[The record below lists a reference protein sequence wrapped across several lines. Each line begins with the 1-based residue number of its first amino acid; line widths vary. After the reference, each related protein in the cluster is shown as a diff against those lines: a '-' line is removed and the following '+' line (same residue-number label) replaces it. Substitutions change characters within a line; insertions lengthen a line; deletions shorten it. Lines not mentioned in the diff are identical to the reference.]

1 MTNYEKILKFKV
13 FNLGDIYN
21 LTGNI
26 NSARSIIRAMLSKNY
41 IKRIKHN
48 LYAVCDIE
56 FKNTIPDQ
64 YIIASKIKD
73 DSYISYHSALEYY
86 GVKNQFFYE
95 VYVSTSKRFESFE
108 FDGYLYKFIN
118 SKYDFGIIE
127 NEKVRVT
134 DKERTLIDCINKTEL
149 AGGNEELIMCLE
161 LLGKLD
167 GEKILKYLKKYD
179 SKKLYSKVGFFLEL
193 FKENYGIN
201 SSIINMFKNKSEKKK
216 LYFNEETK
224 KMKSKYVKEWN
235 LIIPKIFLNKGEGFF
250 W

>member
-1 MTNYEKILKFKV
+1 MTNYEKVLKLKV
-13 FNLGDIYN
+13 FNLEDICN
-21 LTGNI
+21 LTGNV
-26 NSARSIIRAMLSKNY
+26 NSAKSIIRTMLSKNY

-56 FKNTIPDQ
+56 FKNIIPDR
-64 YIIASKIKD
+64 YMIASKIKD
-73 DSYISYHSALEYY
+73 DAYISYHSALEYY

-95 VYVSTSKRFESFE
+95 VYVSTNKRFENFE
-108 FDGYLYKFIN
+108 FDGFLYKFIN
-118 SKYDFGIIE
+118 SKYNFGIIE
-127 NEKVRVT
+127 NAKVRVT

-167 GEKILKYLKKYD
+167 GEKILKYLQKYN

-193 FKENYGIN
+193 FKDNYGI
-201 SSIINMFKNKSEKKK
+201 SDSIINICKKKSEKNK
-216 LYFNEETK
+216 LYFNEEAK
-224 KMKSKYVKEWN
+224 KMKCKYIKEWN
-235 LIIPKIFLNKGEGFF
+235 LIIPKIFINKGEELF

>member
-26 NSARSIIRAMLSKNY
+26 NSAKSIIRSMLSKNY

-64 YIIASKIKD
+64 YMIASKIKD

-108 FDGYLYKFIN
+108 FDGFLYKFIN
-118 SKYDFGIIE
+118 SKYDFGVIE
-127 NEKVRVT
+127 NDKVRVT
-134 DKERTLIDCINKTEL
+134 DKERTLI
-149 AGGNEELIMCLE
+149 NEELIMCLE

-167 GEKILKYLKKYD
+167 EEKILKYLKEYN
-179 SKKLYSKVGFFLEL
+179 SKKLYSKVGFFLKL
-193 FKENYGIN
+193 FQKNYGISN
-201 SSIINMFKNKSEKKK
+201 SSINTCKRNSEKKK

-235 LIIPKIFLNKGEGFF
+235 LIIPEIFLNKGEGLF